1 MSTLHESIAGMLLGE
16 SVPVN
21 HHAEVVKKLDA
32 VSGKTLHGETPN
44 FIHLSGE
51 SARKQIEPDTK
62 PKHKSPIKDHYFH
75 EHENQAYNVYVNH
88 HKDNTASVKVI
99 HHKQPGSNKTWSGQ
113 DDSDVH
119 VHEKHLKDL
128 PSAIAHVKA
137 LHSQK

>member
-51 SARKQIEPDTK
+51 SARKQIEPEDK

-75 EHENQAYNVYVNH
+75 EHENQAYNVSVSH
-88 HKDNTASVKVI
+88 HKDNTASVQVV
-99 HHKQPGSNKTWSGQ
+99 HHKQSGSNKTWSGQ

-128 PSAIAHVKA
+128 PSAIAHIKA
-137 LHSQK
+137 LHSLK